1 MVVLP
6 KILEKLINCN
16 FSKIFGFTSI
26 IIAYALSIK
35 QKEER
40 TRPAWWVFRL
50 PAWWVYLSGS
60 LPLFRPIYL
69 VWFCM
74 FFYYFVAN

>member
-40 TRPAWWVFRL
+40 TRPA
-50 PAWWVYLSGS
+50 
-60 LPLFRPIYL
+60 
-69 VWFCM
+69 
-74 FFYYFVAN
+74 